1 MKVRV
6 TQKQI
11 KEGYDKILIVGYC
24 DLYYLL
30 RGLDPR
36 YYTCGVYGW
45 NSDIYHY
52 DNRVAICTG
61 YRPFGNVCTND
72 KGLNTKYNDKARKI
86 YEDYNTPYQK
96 RIDKINKLLDKYIKE
111 VLENE

>member
-1 MKVRV
+1 MKIKVS
-6 TQKQI
+6 QKQI

-24 DLYYLL
+24 DLYSLL
-30 RGLDPR
+30 RGLEPR

-52 DNRVAICTG
+52 DNNVAICTG
-61 YRPFGNVCTND
+61 YRPFGNVRTNNL
-72 KGLNTKYNDKARKI
+72 GLNKKYNDKARKI
-86 YEDYNTPYQK
+86 FEDNSITYQK
-96 RIDKINKLLDKYIKE
+96 QINKVNKLLDKYIKE

>member
-52 DNRVAICTG
+52 DNRIAICTG
-61 YRPFGNVCTND
+61 YRPFGNVQTNWE
-72 KGLNTKYNDKARKI
+72 LNNKYNEKAREI
-86 YEDYNTPYQK
+86 YNDYSEDYDK
-96 RIDKINKLLDKYIKE
+96 RITMINMLLEEYIEELLKE
-111 VLENE
+111 E

>member
-1 MKVRV
+1 MKIKV

-61 YRPFGNVCTND
+61 YRPFGNVQTNWE
-72 KGLNTKYNDKARKI
+72 LNNKYNEKARKV
-86 YEDYNTPYQK
+86 YEDYDIPYQK